1 MTERADKSAR
11 ELLTLID
18 DIEVDLALR
27 SLERLVK
34 VRERNPKYLDRKPFA
49 RYFLVID
56 LIRRFGSAPTSIPQL
71 QALSAVIEKL
81 LIQAFP
87 DARER
92 SSVPLPHFPSLGIE
106 GVNIFHVIA
115 LYTAN
120 DPDKAGA
127 FFTAAK
133 KAGLASRTHL
143 RSQCGESES
152 TALHIAAGVGNKTAI
167 DFILRNDAGQLMM
180 SNGESLTA
188 GEIAGANGFG
198 GIAAMLRDKEQDHL
212 KKKALGSAATAVY
225 NEQLSARPSSEGT
238 PVAELRELSRGDAF
252 NRMVELLRAGK
263 NLTPEAIEAPAA
275 KKKRSP
281 IRQDPRLNPQT
292 ETPPST
298 PPLPGQSDSGD
309 AADAPPVDPPSGP
322 TSGDDRTLDEEL
334 EALPPPVL
342 PISAPERDAT
352 KHEIVAL
359 RMFVKVVC
367 ERLPN
372 GSVMREAYTDFLQRL
387 GISRLDKLK
396 SSVSNPV
403 LSAKFPLW
411 IRKAIEESIDE
422 YIREAKLAH

>member
-1 MTERADKSAR
+1 
-11 ELLTLID
+11 
-18 DIEVDLALR
+18 
-27 SLERLVK
+27 
-34 VRERNPKYLDRKPFA
+34 
-49 RYFLVID
+49 
-56 LIRRFGSAPTSIPQL
+56 
-71 QALSAVIEKL
+71 
-81 LIQAFP
+81 
-87 DARER
+87 
-92 SSVPLPHFPSLGIE
+92 LGIE

-188 GEIAGANGFG
+188 GEIAEANGFG

-225 NEQLSARPSSEGT
+225 NEQLSSRPSSEGT
-238 PVAELRELSRGDAF
+238 PVAELKEFSRGDAF
-252 NRMVELLRAGK
+252 NRMVELLRAGQ
-263 NLTPEAIEAPAA
+263 NLTPEAMEAPPA
-275 KKKRSP
+275 KKQRSP
-281 IRQDPRLNPQT
+281 IRQDPRLNPHI
-292 ETPPST
+292 ETPST
-298 PPLPGQSDSGD
+298 PPLPVQSESNDS
-309 AADAPPVDPPSGP
+309 ADVPPHDPPSGA
-322 TSGDDRTLDEEL
+322 TSGDDRTLDEEM
-334 EALPPPVL
+334 EALPPPVV
-342 PISAPERDAT
+342 PIGPPEREAT
-352 KHEIVAL
+352 EHEIEAL

-367 ERLPN
+367 ERLPD
-372 GSVMREAYTDFLQRL
+372 GSVMREAYTNFLQRL

-403 LSAKFPLW
+403 LSAKFPVW
-411 IRKAIEESIDE
+411 MRRAIEESIDE
-422 YIREAKLAH
+422 YIREARLAH